1 MDMSFLFF
9 EKLTIQNGF
18 KENSQDFKAPKPYFH
33 IF

>member
-18 KENSQDFKAPKPYFH
+18 KEDNRTFKAPELYFH